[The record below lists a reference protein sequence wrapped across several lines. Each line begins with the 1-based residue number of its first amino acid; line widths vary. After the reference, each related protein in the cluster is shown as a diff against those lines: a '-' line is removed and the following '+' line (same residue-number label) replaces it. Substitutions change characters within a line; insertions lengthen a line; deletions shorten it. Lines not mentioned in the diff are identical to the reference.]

1 MTTRQSPRSCEACGT
16 RLAGDNRSIRC
27 GPCQRRRDQ
36 PGAQPPAVPPAF
48 WADNA
53 LQQAFASRHIGRV
66 IWAYRHHPSHGRPLS
81 QERVA
86 GWLRLSQAQ
95 LSRVESGAPV
105 QDLTRLITWARL
117 LGMPPARLWF
127 QMPEKTETT
136 APQFFPGAT
145 GHARSNIVHA
155 ARAVFSVDELPPD
168 EAFLTDARRYV
179 DGPVV
184 EVLRQQLDEGKA
196 DDGRLG
202 PAAVLPQVLK
212 MLGAMQHAVREVKPD
227 VRRALLTVGAD
238 GAEFVG
244 WLYRDLRDLRTA
256 TYWYDRA
263 IEWAQEAD
271 DNAMQ
276 GYVLLRKSQLAYDR
290 RDALRVLTLAEA
302 AQRSTARLPSRVR
315 AEVLQQEAL
324 GFAMLGEPLRMVE
337 QKLDDA
343 RQLLARSTGEEADM
357 LGGVFTDS
365 TLRLRSTACYTEAG
379 KPGQAAILGL
389 EAARIA
395 HATRSKRTTIVLT
408 DMMQT
413 LSRWGA
419 RPHVRE
425 LREALHEG
433 RTA

>member
-1 MTTRQSPRSCEACGT
+1 M
-16 RLAGDNRSIRC
+16 
-27 GPCQRRRDQ
+27 
-36 PGAQPPAVPPAF
+36 PPDF

-53 LQQAFASRHIGRV
+53 LQQAFATRHIGRV
-66 IWAYRHHPSHGRPLS
+66 IRAYRHHPSHGRPLS

-127 QMPEKTETT
+127 QLPEKTETT
-136 APQFFPGAT
+136 APQSFPGAT
-145 GHARSNIVHA
+145 GHVRSNIVHA
-155 ARAVFSVDELPPD
+155 VCTAVSADERPPA
-168 EAFLTDARRYV
+168 EAVLTGARRYV

-184 EVLRQQLDEGKA
+184 DVLRQQLDASKT

-202 PAAVLPQVLK
+202 PAAVLPQVLR
-212 MLGAMQHAVREVKPD
+212 MLGAVQRAVREAKPD
-227 VRRALLTVGAD
+227 VRRALLAMGAD

-271 DNAMQ
+271 DSAMQ

-302 AQRSTARLPSRVR
+302 AQRSTTRLPRKVR
-315 AEVLQQEAL
+315 AEAAQQEAL
-324 GFAMLGEPLRMVE
+324 GLAMLGEPLRMVE

-343 RQLLARSTGEEADM
+343 RQLLARPTSDEADM
-357 LGGVFTDS
+357 LGGTFADS

-379 KPGQAAILGL
+379 KPGEAAEILGDIIAGDSLSARDAGYFQARWSAALALIGEPDEAAILGL
-389 EAARIA
+389 EAARVA
-395 HATRSKRTTIVLT
+395 QATRSRRTTIVLT
-408 DMMQT
+408 EMLQT

-425 LREALHEG
+425 LREALREG

>member
-1 MTTRQSPRSCEACGT
+1 M
-16 RLAGDNRSIRC
+16 
-27 GPCQRRRDQ
+27 
-36 PGAQPPAVPPAF
+36 
-48 WADNA
+48 
-53 LQQAFASRHIGRV
+53 
-66 IWAYRHHPSHGRPLS
+66 
-81 QERVA
+81 A

-105 QDLTRLITWARL
+105 QDLTRLIAWARL

-127 QMPEKTETT
+127 QMPENREMT
-136 APQFFPGAT
+136 APRFFPGAT
-145 GHARSNIVHA
+145 GHVRSNIVHPVWT
-155 ARAVFSVDELPPD
+155 AVSVGELPPD
-168 EAFLTDARRYV
+168 EAVLTDARRYV
-179 DGPVV
+179 DGSVV
-184 EVLRQQLDEGKA
+184 EVLRQQLDESKA

-227 VRRALLTVGAD
+227 VRRALLAVGAD

-271 DNAMQ
+271 DSAMQ

-302 AQRSTARLPSRVR
+302 AQRSTNRLPCKVR
-315 AEVLQQEAL
+315 AEITQQEAL
-324 GFAMLGEPLRMVE
+324 GLAMLGEPLRMVE

-343 RQLLARSTGEEADM
+343 RQLLARTTGDEADM
-357 LGGVFTDS
+357 LGGAFTDG

-379 KPGQAAILGL
+379 KPGQAAEMLGDIIAGDSLSARDAGYFQARRSAALALIGEPDEAAILGL
-389 EAARIA
+389 KAARVA
-395 HATRSKRTTIVLT
+395 QATRSGRTTVVLT